1 MELLEIVDE
10 NDSVIGVKSRAECHG
25 NPQYT
30 HRVAHVLLFNSSGEL
45 LLQKRSMKKD
55 LEPGKWDSSVGGHLE
70 VGESYLQ
77 AALREMQ
84 EELGIE
90 GHTLEEL
97 YQYQYRDEIQS
108 QNVASFKTVWDGDI
122 EYNKDEIDQVSFWTI
137 NDIQSKLGS
146 GIFTP
151 SFEQEFNRYIQSAA
165 SK

>member
-70 VGESYLQ
+70 VGETYLQ

-90 GHTLEEL
+90 GVIVEEL
-97 YQYQYRDEIQS
+97 FRYQYRDDIQS
-108 QNVASFKTVWDGDI
+108 ENVTVYKTIWDGDI
-122 EYNKDEIDQVSFWTI
+122 EYDKDEIDQVRFWSI
-137 NDIQSKLGS
+137 DEIQSSIGS

-151 SFEQEFNRYIQSAA
+151 IFEQLFKRYLESLLFL
-165 SK
+165 